1 MCYTYWWGV
10 IAVSALSSCQDEVS
24 ATSNSK
30 SAVIARMDAIKKQNF
45 QKLKDSFDDVPN
57 SRVGFGF
64 DSRSNFPLTI
74 GCLKNSEDP
83 SAVVYSNPSSSFSL
97 SSEVSSSD
105 VADTLGVSAS
115 GKGSY
120 GPFSGSFKA
129 RYAKETIE
137 KKNSLNFNF
146 MQSFDASATQ
156 KNPGFGTGALSEDG
170 KAAYAAG
177 AELFAN
183 YCGDSYVDKAN
194 VGGLLIVSAEI
205 DFGSTSQKESMGAE
219 VKASMA
225 GLGSVKAAFDKARSL
240 GATNAKLKI
249 SAIQLG
255 GNASHLIDV
264 LGNPDA
270 SGKYAAVECSGGNTD
285 ACSAFVNKIIDYARG
300 DFKKTID
307 FDNPND
313 KKADYY
319 YVFNSHLKKFKDIG
333 VAASLPDLSPETQ
346 AAKDYLVDQV
356 KADTEMLDYLQRY
369 QQQEFYA
376 SLKDPVFKGN
386 ITQATK
392 DYTAIVEEYTKYS
405 LIDACYG
412 GIADINTECI
422 KAANRVKVLRAKYAT
437 SIYIA
442 ENVAIAMVYQSPI
455 GFVRLV
461 NIYTGRAVSESE
473 IQGQFFIVGN
483 DNDIYKAGYCWV
495 DQSVNNNDVG
505 LKGLTAL
512 CFFNNSITH
521 QTDSFYIKR
530 YPNLDIQTSGIF
542 GKIIN
547 GEYIDYPVNSYHNNV
562 NKYYSTSKDFKYNP
576 I

>member
-1 MCYTYWWGV
+1 
-10 IAVSALSSCQDEVS
+10 
-24 ATSNSK
+24 
-30 SAVIARMDAIKKQNF
+30 MDAIKKQNF

-129 RYAKETIE
+129 RYAKETRE

-264 LGNPDA
+264 LGNPDKD
-270 SGKYAAVECSGGNTD
+270 GKYAAVECSGGNTD
-285 ACSAFVNKIIDYARG
+285 ACSAFVNKIIAYAQG

-346 AAKDYLVDQV
+346 AAKDYLVEQV

-369 QQQEFYA
+369 QNQPFYA
-376 SLKDPVFKGN
+376 LNVDQVSKDN
-386 ITQATK
+386 IVQATK
-392 DYTAIVEEYTKYS
+392 DYSLLVEEYTKYS
-405 LIDACYG
+405 IIDACYG
-412 GIADINTECI
+412 GISDINTECV
-422 KAANRVKVLRAKYAT
+422 KAANRVKALRAKYSSSLLTANNISGT
-437 SIYIA
+437 VVMST
-442 ENVAIAMVYQSPI
+442 PI
-455 GFVRLV
+455 GMLKLIPVSYQDGVRDD
-461 NIYTGRAVSESE
+461 
-473 IQGQFFIVGN
+473 GQFEGVYTIVSKDGFNLYSVCYIDTNLNNSWMKRVAPDLYGYSAYCWKSQNGLLEDIYVRRVINKTPNLGIVGHV
-483 DNDIYKAGYCWV
+483 I
-495 DQSVNNNDVG
+495 NNTKQDYSIG
-505 LKGLTAL
+505 PQG
-512 CFFNNSITH
+512 FNSEMV
-521 QTDSFYIKR
+521 F
-530 YPNLDIQTSGIF
+530 
-542 GKIIN
+542 
-547 GEYIDYPVNSYHNNV
+547 
-562 NKYYSTSKDFKYNP
+562 STSKDFKYNP